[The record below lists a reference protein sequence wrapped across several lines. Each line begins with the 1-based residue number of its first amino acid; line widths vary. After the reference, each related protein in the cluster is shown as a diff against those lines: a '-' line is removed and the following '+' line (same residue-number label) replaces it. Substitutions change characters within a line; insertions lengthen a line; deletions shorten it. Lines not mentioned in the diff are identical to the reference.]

1 LKDPNLRQQA
11 KKENRAERTKTTRR
25 SSLAKIRDSRIGEME
40 EQTDRTLR
48 MMMTMERWNTPS
60 KIDKM

>member
-1 LKDPNLRQQA
+1 LKDPNLRQEA
-11 KKENRAERTKTTRR
+11 KKENRVEKTTRR
-25 SSLAKIRDSRIGEME
+25 SSLAKIRDLRIGEME
-40 EQTDRTLR
+40 ERTDRTLR